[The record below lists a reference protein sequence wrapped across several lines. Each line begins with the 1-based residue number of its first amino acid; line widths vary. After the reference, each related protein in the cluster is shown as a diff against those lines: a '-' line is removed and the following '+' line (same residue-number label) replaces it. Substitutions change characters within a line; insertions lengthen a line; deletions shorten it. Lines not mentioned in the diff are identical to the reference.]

1 MMRRALCLLLCLAPA
16 APAAPAKPDPA
27 GLAFFEK
34 KIRPVLVEH
43 CYKCHS
49 AEAQAKKKLRGGLR
63 LDTREGLL
71 AGGDTGPAIVPG
83 KAKDSL
89 LYRSLLHDEDLK
101 MPPAGKL
108 PDAVLKDFA
117 AWIDR
122 GAPDPRTGKVAKA
135 KGMSLEEGRR
145 FWAYVP

>member
-1 MMRRALCLLLCLAPA
+1 MTTAALLLLLA
-16 APAAPAKPDPA
+16 APAAPVKGDPD
-27 GLAFFEK
+27 GIDFFEK

-71 AGGDTGPAIVPG
+71 EGGDSGPAIVPG
-83 KAKDSL
+83 KAKASR
-89 LYRSLLHDEDLK
+89 LYKSLLHDGDVK

-108 PDAVLKDFA
+108 PDVVIQDFE
-117 AWIDR
+117 AWID
-122 GAPDPRTGKVAKA
+122 
-135 KGMSLEEGRR
+135 
-145 FWAYVP
+145 